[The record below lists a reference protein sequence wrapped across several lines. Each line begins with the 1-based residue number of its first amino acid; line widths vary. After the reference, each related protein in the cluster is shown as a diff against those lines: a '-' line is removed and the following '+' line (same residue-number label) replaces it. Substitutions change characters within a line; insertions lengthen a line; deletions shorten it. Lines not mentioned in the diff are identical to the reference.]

1 MIFTIFLY
9 LSFGLNIE
17 LDITIIIVITTFY
30 RKFCFV
36 LFYFILFRTSPKQL
50 FRTGDQEAS
59 VNIPHIADSSG

>member
-30 RKFCFV
+30 GKF
-36 LFYFILFRTSPKQL
+36 YKS
-50 FRTGDQEAS
+50 
-59 VNIPHIADSSG
+59 